1 MENEATPKC
10 RVCGS
15 TDVGARY
22 DGQSFCRSCGAV
34 VAPCAVCGSYD
45 IAKSHD
51 GTFFCRA
58 CGARGSAL
66 DGKAKAGKPSLS
78 GKKRTFFVIGAI
90 LAALLITVIV
100 LFATGVF
107 GGGSLIGKW
116 AFGANHWQFNDD
128 GTFSAN
134 VNTLN
139 YEGTYTAEDGK
150 LHIDT
155 DFFGLKKS
163 LDYDYAIKGKKL
175 TLTGDVTLT
184 GAGSMTLEY
193 ERIWNKSASS
203 GKKPGDTTAAPTND
217 PGNTAEE
224 TGKTETEPTETTEP
238 AETTVPVSSV
248 SLNESNITLTAGE
261 TATLSCSVLPENATD
276 PTVSWASSNTAVATV
291 ENGTVAAQA
300 QGFAVIL
307 AKTADGKTA
316 ECWVTVT
323 ENTDFEFQRIENGG
337 GYRLV
342 KYYGSD
348 ASVVIPSTYNGKKV
362 EEIGESAFRDCTA
375 MRNLTIPN
383 TVTNIGAFA
392 FRDCT
397 ELTSI
402 TIPNSV
408 TDIGTGAFYGCK
420 SLTYNKYDGE
430 DYLGCAENPYIVL
443 VKAANNTKTIN
454 NNTRVIYDD
463 AFSGCIGLT
472 SITVPST
479 VTSIGACAFQGCTG
493 LTSITIPNSVTR
505 IDGGAFYDTGL
516 TSVTYT
522 GTKDQW
528 YKASGES
535 RYLACVVFNKVT
547 IVHCSDGQA
556 LTSVFRPFTY
566 DTYDKNSLWGY

>member
-1 MENEATPKC
+1 MENETTPKC
-10 RVCGS
+10 RECGS

-22 DGQSFCRSCGAV
+22 DGQSFCRSCGAI

-45 IAKSHD
+45 IAKGQD
-51 GTFFCRA
+51 GAFFCRA
-58 CGARGSAL
+58 CGARGAAL
-66 DGKAKAGKPSLS
+66 EGRKTGKISFS
-78 GKKRTFFVIGAI
+78 GKKRAYLLIGAV
-90 LAALLITVIV
+90 LAALLIAVV
-100 LFATGVF
+100 LLFATGVF

-134 VNTLN
+134 INTLN

-193 ERIWNKSASS
+193 ERISNKSASS

-224 TGKTETEPTETTEP
+224 TGKAGIKPTETKAAETKAAETTEP
-238 AETTVPVSSV
+238 AETTIPVSSV

-276 PTVSWASSNTAVATV
+276 QTVSWASSNTAVATV
-291 ENGTVAAQA
+291 ENGTVTAQA

-323 ENTDFEFQRIENGG
+323 DNDDFEFERIENGG

-348 ASVVIPSTYNGKKV
+348 ASVVIPSTYNGKIV
-362 EEIGESAFRDCTA
+362 TEIGRVHFYGSYSNYMFTFSGSQNIEAI
-375 MRNLTIPN
+375 TIPN
-383 TVTNIGAFA
+383 TVT
-392 FRDCT
+392 C
-397 ELTSI
+397 
-402 TIPNSV
+402 
-408 TDIGTGAFYGCK
+408 
-420 SLTYNKYDGE
+420 
-430 DYLGCAENPYIVL
+430 
-443 VKAANNTKTIN
+443 IN
-454 NNTRVIYDD
+454 QS
-463 AFSGCIGLT
+463 AFSGCNGLK
-472 SITVPST
+472 TVYFSGT
-479 VTSIGACAFQGCTG
+479 KAQWRKIF
-493 LTSITIPNSVTR
+493 R
-505 IDGGAFYDTGL
+505 DTGKF
-516 TSVTYT
+516 T
-522 GTKDQW
+522 
-528 YKASGES
+528 
-535 RYLACVVFNKVT
+535 VV
-547 IVHCSDGQA
+547 CSDGT
-556 LTSVFRPFTY
+556 LTY
-566 DTYDKNSLWGY
+566 